1 MCLLAFAWRPGQ
13 PQPLL
18 VLANRDEFYARPSQ
32 ALSEW
37 PDNPGLFAGRDL
49 QAGGTWLGVDRRGRF
64 AALTNIR
71 DPRQP
76 PGQHSRGALPRDFLQ
91 GELSITDYLARLQ
104 AQLPRYAGF
113 NLLLGDGQQLCHLN
127 ARSGQARVLAPGL
140 YALSNADL
148 DSPWPKLLRLR
159 QGLAEHLDADDER
172 LLELLADRQP
182 ATDAELPDTGIGQA
196 SERLLSSIFIHSA
209 HYGTRASTLL
219 RQFADGRQQLRERRF
234 GPLGQALGET
244 RLHLPG

>member
-1 MCLLAFAWRPGQ
+1 MRILVVEDEPTLAAQ
-13 PQPLL
+13 
-18 VLANRDEFYARPSQ
+18 LAAT
-32 ALSEW
+32 
-37 PDNPGLFAGRDL
+37 L
-49 QAGGTWLGVDRRGRF
+49 QAAGYAVDTLET
-64 AALTNIR
+64 A
-71 DPRQP
+71 
-76 PGQHSRGALPRDFLQ
+76 
-91 GELSITDYLARLQ
+91 TDW
-104 AQLPRYAGF
+104 
-113 NLLLGDGQQLCHLN
+113 NNVDHLLNQVE
-127 ARSGQARVLAPGL
+127 AS
-140 YALSNADL
+140 
-148 DSPWPKLLRLR
+148 LR

-234 GPLGQALGET
+234 GPLGQALGEA